1 MALADQQ
8 AELGALL
15 APLDETGWARP
26 SPCEGWS
33 VADVVLHLAQTNEM
47 AIASATDRLDDFFDA
62 MLGDA
67 PPASDVDDG
76 AAVMVERERGLP
88 DDELLARWRR
98 GSKELVDRLSAS
110 DPRARVTWVAGQLT
124 VRTLATTRLAET
136 WIHSG
141 DVADA
146 LAVELAPTDR
156 LWHIARLAWRTLP
169 YAFARDG
176 RELQGPVAFDLQGP
190 SGDEWRFEPDEPA
203 RTVVRGPAYELCR
216 VAARRL
222 DPASTSLQA
231 EGPDAD
237 AVLALVRTYA

>member
-146 LAVELAPTDR
+146 LDVELAPTDR

-203 RTVVRGPAYELCR
+203 RTVVRGPADELCR